1 MFIALL
7 TSVVNASN
15 LTKHLSLSDQKCTT
29 QRTLV
34 NVHPNEY
41 IQGLHYYPFAVNLDR
56 CVRSCDTL
64 NDLSNE
70 LCVPNKTEDLNL
82 RVFNMTTGINELKT
96 LTKHTW
102 WECKCKFDGR
112 KCNSDQKWS
121 NKKCWYERKNLKDH
135 HLCEKIL
142 LHVFAKMVNI

>member
-29 QRTLV
+29 QHTLV

-56 CVRSCDTL
+56 CVRSCDTF

-96 LTKHTW
+96 LTKH
-102 WECKCKFDGR
+102 
-112 KCNSDQKWS
+112 
-121 NKKCWYERKNLKDH
+121 
-135 HLCEKIL
+135 I
-142 LHVFAKMVNI
+142 